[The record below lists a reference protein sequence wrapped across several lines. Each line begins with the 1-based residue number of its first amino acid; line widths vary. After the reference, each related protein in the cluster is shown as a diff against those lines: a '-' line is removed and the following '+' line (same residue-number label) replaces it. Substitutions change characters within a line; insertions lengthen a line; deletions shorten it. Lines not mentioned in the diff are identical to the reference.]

1 MCTQY
6 PAYPKLFA
14 LGYDALPFIL
24 KRLQSGDHS
33 FRWSCR
39 HELTGETP
47 DYEPEVE
54 GEIVKFDVNAA
65 AEAWLKWGK
74 QHGYLI

>member
-24 KRLQSGDHS
+24 KRLQSGDH
-33 FRWSCR
+33 FQVVV
-39 HELTGETP
+39 P
-47 DYEPEVE
+47 
-54 GEIVKFDVNAA
+54 AA
-65 AEAWLKWGK
+65 
-74 QHGYLI
+74 